1 MSVKVKKKIE
11 DLAGEM
17 EYMELGASEGYEKLF
32 SQCLIFGDK

>member
-1 MSVKVKKKIE
+1 
-11 DLAGEM
+11 M